1 MNNLP
6 PSRPFSTSARVHP
19 SFLPYMSN
27 ATRSKPSLKW
37 IPPLA
42 GLVAVGYGVSA
53 LREVQIEKHLAQAKA
68 AEQAEL
74 AQRRKNMALAD
85 AYGDRSNLEELE
97 RAMRV
102 YEAQQGNE

>member
-19 SFLPYMSN
+19 SFLPYLGN
-27 ATRSKPSLKW
+27 ASRGKGLKW

-42 GLVAVGYGVSA
+42 GLIAVGYGVSA
-53 LREVQIEKHLAQAKA
+53 FREVQIEKHLAQAKE

-85 AYGDRSNLEELE
+85 AYGDRTNLEELE

-102 YEAQQGNE
+102 YEAQQRNE